1 MDVDY
6 KNIPLDG
13 VIDSPVDLRDYNY
26 ADLCCDNEKVELPNE
41 FHIEYPFEV
50 RNQKETGTCAFQSI
64 SAVIETINN
73 IDDYVSDGFLNAMRD
88 ENDCQLGTGAVTRE
102 IMKLACNIG
111 TIPKKDFPNLE
122 DYPEISDSF
131 DKLNNKKEL
140 IDKAKLLKCL
150 GFTRVNVEDIP
161 RYIFKERKPIIITT
175 RLYDSFYRVHRPSTD
190 GVVEY
195 PSTGERCG
203 NHAMGGFGFKKIKG
217 DYHVDTLNSWGKKW
231 ALNGHCYINLK
242 DDKLINEVWAFVD
255 IPKRVTTTKYKIG
268 WDKDKQLNK
277 WIYSDNGKDLF
288 NNGWKEIK
296 GEWYYFK
303 NSFAIDGD
311 WVFDNNWYYL
321 EQGSCKMIKDSW
333 KCINGNWHIFN
344 EKGKM
349 ITGWYKDKNNDWFYL
364 DNNGKMK
371 TGWIFE
377 GGKWYYLNPNSD
389 GTKGKM
395 IIGWLKE
402 GECWYYLDI
411 DKGYCYMNCTIL
423 IDGKY
428 YTFNEK
434 GQWVKNDVPSYDS
447 IGKKIGLRA
456 GHSDNCV
463 GAVGI
468 VDEHEQ
474 MKKYY
479 IAVKSVLE
487 QYGYTVIDCNSNGSN
502 ANEELSEG
510 VNKGNSNNVD
520 LFISLHMNCFNGQA
534 NGTETLVSSTSSKAY
549 PIAQRLVNNFAEL
562 GFYNRG
568 VKFEKLYEMNH
579 CKCGNIISEICF
591 CDSKKDMDVYNKYSW
606 DKLAHVLCNAID
618 SNIPKY

>member
-1 MDVDY
+1 MEEIKY
-6 KNIPLDG
+6 ENIPLDG
-13 VIDSPVDLRDYNY
+13 IIDSPVDLRDYNY
-26 ADLCCDNEKVELPNE
+26 NDFCCDNEKIELPDE

-50 RNQKETGTCAFQSI
+50 RNQKETGTCVFQAI

-131 DKLNNKKEL
+131 DKINNKKEL

-175 RLYDSFYRVHRPSTD
+175 KLYDSFYRVHRPSTD

-195 PSTGERCG
+195 PSNGGRCG

-217 DYHVDTLNSWGKKW
+217 DYHLDTLNSWGKKW

-242 DDKLINEVWAFVD
+242 DDKLINEVWAFIGV
-255 IPKRVTTTKYKIG
+255 PKRVTTTKYDIG
-268 WDKDKQLNK
+268 WNKDKDK
-277 WIYSDNGKDLF
+277 WTYSEDGQNLF

-303 NSFAIDGD
+303 DNFAINGD
-311 WVFDNNWYYL
+311 WIFDNSWYYL
-321 EQGSCKMIKDSW
+321 EQGSCKMIKDCW
-333 KCINGNWHIFN
+333 KNINGDWYIFN

-349 ITGWYKDKNNDWFYL
+349 ITGWYKDKNNNWFYL

-411 DKGYCYMNCTIL
+411 DKGYCYTNCTIL

-434 GQWVKNDVPSYDS
+434 GQLIENNSLV
-447 IGKKIGLRA
+447 
-456 GHSDNCV
+456 SDNL
-463 GAVGI
+463 I
-468 VDEHEQ
+468 EF
-474 MKKYY
+474 
-479 IAVKSVLE
+479 I
-487 QYGYTVIDCNSNGSN
+487 
-502 ANEELSEG
+502 
-510 VNKGNSNNVD
+510 KGWES
-520 LFISLHMNCFNGQA
+520 FY
-534 NGTETLVSSTSSKAY
+534 SKAY
-549 PIAQRLVNNFAEL
+549 YDGYGNTDTYLTIGYGITKTANQSAFPNGINSTCTKEQATTWLKDEVNKCANKIKNVL
-562 GFYNRG
+562 GNTQISQNRFDCMVDISYNAGLGSLIGGNTWKALISGNKSDIERYLMQWNKANG
-568 VKFEKLYEMNH
+568 IYSEGLNKRCRARVNMALY
-579 CKCGNIISEICF
+579 G
-591 CDSKKDMDVYNKYSW
+591 VYNST
-606 DKLAHVLCNAID
+606 H
-618 SNIPKY
+618 